1 MDKVLKTLIYDN
13 QLSLSVL
20 ETTDMVNK
28 AIKLHNLTPVCAAA
42 LGRALTIST
51 FISSGLKNDRDNLYV
66 TVAGDG
72 PGGKIT
78 VCGNRKLEMRASIDN
93 VVDLPLKSNGKLDVG
108 GLVGRNGRLTIVKN
122 MGLKEPYSGS
132 SKLISGEL
140 GEDFAAYFT
149 YSEQQPTAIAVG
161 VKIGKNLK
169 CVGAGAVIIQALP
182 YADEKNLIKAE
193 ELIGG
198 LTNVST
204 LIEEMGAEKLMQS
217 ITDGEYYEY
226 LPKYKCNCSKRKV
239 DNMLF
244 ALGEAEINDILEK
257 EGTIKVNCQFCNKEY
272 VYDKFAANKLFNKK

>member
-1 MDKVLKTLIYDN
+1 
-13 QLSLSVL
+13 
-20 ETTDMVNK
+20 MVNK
-28 AIKLHNLTPVCAAA
+28 AIKFHNLTPVCAAA

-51 FISSGLKNDRDNLYV
+51 FISSGLKNDRDNVYV

-93 VVDLPLKSNGKLDVG
+93 VVDLPLKPNGKLDVG
-108 GLVGRNGRLTIVKN
+108 GLVGNNGRLTIVKN

-182 YADEKNLIKAE
+182 FAEEKNLIKAE
-193 ELIGG
+193 KLINGFS
-198 LTNVST
+198 NIST
-204 LIEEMGAEKLMQS
+204 FIEEIGAEQVMKS

-226 LPKYKCNCSKRKV
+226 FPKYKCNCSKRKV
-239 DNMLF
+239 DNMLY
-244 ALGEAEINDILEK
+244 ALGEAEINDIIEK
-257 EGTIKVNCQFCNKEY
+257 EGLVKVNCQFCNKEY
-272 VYDKFAANKLFNKK
+272 VYDKIAAQKLFNK